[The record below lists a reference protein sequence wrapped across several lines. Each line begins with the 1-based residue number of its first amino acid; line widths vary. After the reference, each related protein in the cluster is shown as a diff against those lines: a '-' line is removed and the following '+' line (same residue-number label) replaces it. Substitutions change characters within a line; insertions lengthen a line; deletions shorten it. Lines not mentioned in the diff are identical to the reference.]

1 MLKLQDLTFA
11 IDGKPLLE
19 AASAVIPAGHKVG
32 IVGRNGTGKTTL
44 FRLIRNEWALD
55 SGSIE
60 YPAYYRV
67 GGVEQEAPA
76 NNVSLLDTVLAAD
89 IEYHSLRSEAETA
102 TDPMRIAEIHTRLSD
117 INAHS
122 AEARAATIL
131 SGLGFDSRAQ
141 ARPCSE
147 FSGGWRMRVALGAVL
162 FAQPDLLLLDEPT
175 NYLDLEGAVWL
186 ESFLARYSHTV
197 LVISHDRGLLNRSV
211 TGILHLND
219 LKLRYQT
226 GGYDQFDA
234 ERRLRLEQ
242 QIATKKKQ
250 DAQRAHIQSFVDRFR
265 YKASKA
271 RQAQSRL
278 KQLEKM
284 QPIAALSESA
294 VASFQ
299 FPSPD
304 PLPPPLMVIEKAAVG
319 YDNNPVLRNI
329 DLRLDLDDRIAL
341 LGTNGE
347 GKSTLSK
354 LIADRLAPME
364 GEIRKSG
371 KLRIGFFAQH
381 QLDELVPG
389 DTPFQHMARLRPDEL
404 PTKLRARLGAAGIG
418 ADIVENPVERLS
430 GGQKARLLM
439 AMAAIDAPHILIL
452 DEPTN
457 HLDIESREALIHA
470 LNDYQGAV
478 ILVSHD
484 PHLVETIADQLWIV
498 RDGAVRP
505 FDGDMNDY
513 RKQLLQ
519 ARTGKGRTAASGDQD
534 SGPATSD
541 PAANNPTS
549 GDLAANSPAANNPA
563 RALSGKER
571 RASTAGL
578 RSAIT
583 KNEKELAKL
592 NQQKEALEKDMATP
606 GFFDSSNSV
615 QSAEAGRQLA
625 ALNTAIEAA
634 EEAWVTLQE
643 DLDAALAE

>member
-1 MLKLQDLTFA
+1 MLKLQDITFA
-11 IDGKPLLE
+11 IDGKPLLAE
-19 AASAVIPAGHKVG
+19 ASAVIPAGHNVG

-44 FRLIRNEWALD
+44 FRLIRNEWSLD
-55 SGSIE
+55 SGTID
-60 YPAYYRV
+60 YPAHYRV

-89 IEYHSLRSEAETA
+89 IEYDALQAEAETA

-122 AEARAATIL
+122 AESRAATIL
-131 SGLGFDSRAQ
+131 AGLGFDRHAQ
-141 ARPCSE
+141 ARPCAE

-186 ESFLARYSHTV
+186 EGFLARYSHTV

-211 TGILHLND
+211 TGILHLHD
-219 LKLRYQT
+219 MKLRYHT

-242 QIATKKKQ
+242 QMATKKKQ

-294 VASFQ
+294 VAAFQ

-304 PLPPPLMVIEKAAVG
+304 PLPPPLMVIEKAVAG
-319 YDNNPVLRNI
+319 YDGQAVLRNI
-329 DLRLDLDDRIAL
+329 DLRLDQDDRIAL
-341 LGTNGE
+341 LGMNGE

-364 GEIRKSG
+364 GDIRKSG

-381 QLDELVPG
+381 QLDELVAG
-389 DTPFQHMARLRPDEL
+389 ETPLQHMARLRPDAL
-404 PTKLRARLGAAGIG
+404 PTALRARLGAAGIG
-418 ADIVENPVERLS
+418 ANIVENPVERLS

-498 RDGAVRP
+498 RNGAVQP

-513 RKQLLQ
+513 RKLLLQ
-519 ARTGKGRTAASGDQD
+519 QQGGKGRTATSQDAGAETATGNPSGN
-534 SGPATSD
+534 
-541 PAANNPTS
+541 AA
-549 GDLAANSPAANNPA
+549 ARPA

-571 RASTAGL
+571 RANTAAV

-583 KNEKELAKL
+583 RNEKGLAAL
-592 NQQKEALEKDMATP
+592 NQQKTALEAKMAAP
-606 GFFDSSNSV
+606 GFFDAANSSE
-615 QSAEAGRQLA
+615 SAEAGRRLA
-625 ALNTAIEAA
+625 ALNNAIEAA
-634 EEAWVTLQE
+634 EDAWLTLQE
-643 DLDAALAE
+643 ELEAALAE

>member
-242 QIATKKKQ
+242 QMATKKKQ

-534 SGPATSD
+534 NGPATND

>member
-55 SGSIE
+55 SGSID

-89 IEYHSLRSEAETA
+89 IEYHTLRAEAETA

-131 SGLGFDSRAQ
+131 SGLGFDSQAQ

-162 FAQPDLLLLDEPT
+162 FSQPDLLLLDEPT

-242 QIATKKKQ
+242 QMATKKKQ

-294 VASFQ
+294 VAGFQ

-319 YDNNPVLRNI
+319 YDNSPVLRNI

-354 LIADRLAPME
+354 LIADRLTPME

-519 ARTGKGRTAASGDQD
+519 ARAGKGRTAASGDQD
-534 SGPATSD
+534 TGPAANN

-549 GDLAANSPAANNPA
+549 SDLAANSPA

-571 RASTAGL
+571 RANTAGL

-592 NQQKEALEKDMATP
+592 NRQKEALEKDMAMP
-606 GFFDSSNSV
+606 GFFDASNSV

-625 ALNTAIEAA
+625 ALNTAMEAA

-643 DLDAALAE
+643 QLDTALAE

>member
-1 MLKLQDLTFA
+1 MLKMNDITFA
-11 IDGKPLLE
+11 IDGKPLFE
-19 AASAVIPAGHKVG
+19 AASAVIPTGHKVG

-44 FRLIRNEWALD
+44 FRLIRNEWSLD

-60 YPAYYRV
+60 YPAHYRV

-76 NNVSLLDTVLAAD
+76 NNVSLMDTVLAANV
-89 IEYHSLRSEAETA
+89 EYASLTAEAETA
-102 TDPMRIAEIHTRLSD
+102 TDPMRIAEIHARLSD
-117 INAHS
+117 IGAHS
-122 AEARAATIL
+122 AESRAATIL
-131 SGLGFDSRAQ
+131 AGLGFDNKAQ
-141 ARPCSE
+141 MRPCSE

-162 FAQPDLLLLDEPT
+162 FSQPDLLLLDEPT

-186 ESFLARYSHTV
+186 ESFLAKYDQTV

-226 GGYDQFDA
+226 GGYDQFDY

-242 QIATKKKQ
+242 QLATKKKQ
-250 DAQRAHIQSFVDRFR
+250 DEQRAHIQSFVDRFR

-294 VASFQ
+294 VAGFS
-299 FPSPD
+299 FPSPN
-304 PLPPPLMVIEKAAVG
+304 PLPPPLMVIEKATVG
-319 YDNNPVLRNI
+319 YDGRPVLRNV
-329 DLRLDLDDRIAL
+329 DLRLDSDDRIAL

-354 LIADRLAPME
+354 LIANRLPPME

-389 DTPFQHMARLRPDEL
+389 ETPLQHMARLRPDEL
-404 PTKLRARLGAAGIG
+404 PTKLRTRLSAAGIG
-418 ADIVENPVERLS
+418 PDIVENAVEKLS

-439 AMAAIDAPHILIL
+439 ALAAIDAPHILIL

-470 LNDYQGAV
+470 INDYQGAI

-498 RDGAVRP
+498 RSGAVQP
-505 FDGDMNDY
+505 FDGDMDDY

-519 ARTGKGRTAASGDQD
+519 KRSGKGQASLPGHQPSGAASAGA
-534 SGPATSD
+534 PAK
-541 PAANNPTS
+541 
-549 GDLAANSPAANNPA
+549 PA

-571 RASTAGL
+571 RASTAGV

-583 KNEKELAKL
+583 RNERDLEKLNLQKAALEKEMTSTGFFDAANSNRAATVGKELASVNESIAATEEAWIEL
-592 NQQKEALEKDMATP
+592 QEALE
-606 GFFDSSNSV
+606 
-615 QSAEAGRQLA
+615 EAI
-625 ALNTAIEAA
+625 TE
-634 EEAWVTLQE
+634 
-643 DLDAALAE
+643 

>member
-11 IDGKPLLE
+11 IDGKPLLDG
-19 AASAVIPAGHKVG
+19 ASAAIPAGHKVG
-32 IVGRNGTGKTTL
+32 IVGRNGTGKTSL

-60 YPAYYRV
+60 YPSHYRV

-76 NNVSLLDTVLAAD
+76 NQVSLLDTVLAAD
-89 IEYHSLRSEAETA
+89 VERDALMAEAESA
-102 TDPMRIAEIHTRLSD
+102 TDPMRIAEIHTRLTD
-117 INAHS
+117 IDAHS

-131 SGLGFDSRAQ
+131 SGLGFDSVAQ
-141 ARPCSE
+141 ARACAE
-147 FSGGWRMRVALGAVL
+147 FSGGWHMRVALGAVL
-162 FAQPDLLLLDEPT
+162 FSQPDLLLLDEPT

-186 ESFLARYSHTV
+186 ESFLARYSRTV

-211 TGILHLND
+211 TGILHLSD
-219 LKLRYQT
+219 LKLRYYG
-226 GGYDQFDA
+226 GGYDQFDT
-234 ERRLRLEQ
+234 ERRLKLEQ
-242 QIATKKKQ
+242 QMAMKKKQ

-284 QPIAALSESA
+284 QPIAALSENA
-294 VASFQ
+294 VAEFQ
-299 FPSPD
+299 FPSPE

-319 YDNNPVLRNI
+319 YDGKAVLRRV
-329 DLRLDLDDRIAL
+329 DFRLDSDDRIAL

-364 GEIRKSG
+364 GEVRKSG

-389 DTPFQHMARLRPDEL
+389 ETPYQHMARMRPDEL
-404 PTKLRARLGAAGIG
+404 PTKLRARLGAAGMG
-418 ADIVENPVERLS
+418 ADIVDNPVERLS

-457 HLDIESREALIHA
+457 HLDIESREALVHA

-484 PHLVETIADQLWIV
+484 PHLVETIADQLWVV
-498 RDGAVRP
+498 RDGAVKP
-505 FDGDMNDY
+505 FDGDMEDY
-513 RKQLLQ
+513 RRQLLQ
-519 ARTGKGRTAASGDQD
+519 QRGGKGKTADGQPQDHSADDQTAD
-534 SGPATSD
+534 RPV
-541 PAANNPTS
+541 
-549 GDLAANSPAANNPA
+549 

-571 RASTAGL
+571 RANTAGV

-583 KNEKELAKL
+583 RNEKEMDSLARK
-592 NQQKEALEKDMATP
+592 KDALETEMSAP
-606 GFFDSSNSV
+606 HFFDAANSAR
-615 QSAEAGRQLA
+615 SAAAGRELA
-625 ALNTAIEAA
+625 ALNDAIEAA
-634 EEAWVTLQE
+634 EETWLELQE
-643 DLDAALAE
+643 QLSAALGE